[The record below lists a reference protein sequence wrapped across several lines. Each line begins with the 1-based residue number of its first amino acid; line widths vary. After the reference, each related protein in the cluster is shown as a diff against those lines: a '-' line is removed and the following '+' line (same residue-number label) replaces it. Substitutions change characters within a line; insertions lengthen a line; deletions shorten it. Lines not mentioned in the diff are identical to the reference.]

1 MMAINL
7 TALLI
12 GIFQHLISATFI
24 ISGICFFAMAIKFDG
39 VSKWI
44 VALEIIEG
52 ILCIA
57 LVVIMKVTH

>member
-1 MMAINL
+1 MMAINW

-24 ISGICFFAMAIKFDG
+24 ISWICFFAMAIKFDG
-39 VSKWI
+39 VSKLI
-44 VALEIIEG
+44 IALEIIEG

-57 LVVIMKVTH
+57 FAVIMRVTH